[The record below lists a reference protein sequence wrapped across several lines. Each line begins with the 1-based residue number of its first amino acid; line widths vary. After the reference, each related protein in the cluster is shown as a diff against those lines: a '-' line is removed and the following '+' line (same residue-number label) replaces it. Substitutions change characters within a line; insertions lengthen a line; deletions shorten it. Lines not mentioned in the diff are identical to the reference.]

1 RRLECGLRG
10 RRADSRSCD
19 LGFRGDPG
27 DRYLVVRR
35 PCRAPLPR
43 SHPDGARDRDRGG
56 GPDRRRVSRRRAAAT
71 PGARRRS
78 LLRHVTY
85 GVPRLSP
92 LALGCGAGRTGGP
105 PLGPLAREEAAMMGF
120 FFRLLIT
127 ALGLWA
133 ATKIVPGVQINGWGN
148 LLVAALLLGIVNAVI
163 RPVILILTLPLT
175 VLTLGLFILVVNGIS
190 LSVVAWL
197 MPGFTLSGLGSAIL
211 GSVIV
216 GLTSWF
222 ASTFVGGSGRIERYR
237 RRIEVTGGSR
247 RLD

>member
-1 RRLECGLRG
+1 M
-10 RRADSRSCD
+10 
-19 LGFRGDPG
+19 
-27 DRYLVVRR
+27 
-35 PCRAPLPR
+35 
-43 SHPDGARDRDRGG
+43 
-56 GPDRRRVSRRRAAAT
+56 
-71 PGARRRS
+71 
-78 LLRHVTY
+78 
-85 GVPRLSP
+85 
-92 LALGCGAGRTGGP
+92 
-105 PLGPLAREEAAMMGF
+105 GPLAREEAALRGF

-133 ATKIVPGVQINGWGN
+133 AARIVPGVQIDGWGN

-197 MPGFTLSGLGSAIL
+197 LPGFTLSGLGSAIL
-211 GSVIV
+211 GSIIV

-237 RRIEVTGGSR
+237 RIEVTGR

>member
-1 RRLECGLRG
+1 RWVHLGGRG

-105 PLGPLAREEAAMMGF
+105 PLGPLAREEAAMMGV

-133 ATKIVPGVQINGWGN
+133 APKIGPGGQIKGWGN
-148 LLVAALLLGIVNAVI
+148 RLVAALLLGIVNAVI

-190 LSVVAWL
+190 FYLVAWL
-197 MPGFTLSGLGSAIL
+197 VPGFAVSGMGAAVLGSI
-211 GSVIV
+211 VV
-216 GLTSWF
+216 GLTGWV
-222 ASTFVGGSGRIERYR
+222 ASAFVGGSGRIERYR
-237 RRIEVTGGSR
+237 RIEVTGR
-247 RLD
+247 HLD